1 MTEYEINDVRKD
13 SEFRKISFSKFQKTS
28 VKKELLQCLIASK
41 IEPAC
46 YWVAELICAGHYLE
60 LFVTLLI

>member
-13 SEFRKISFSKFQKTS
+13 SEFRKISFSKLQNK

-46 YWVAELICAGHYLE
+46 YWCAELVCW
-60 LFVTLLI
+60 TLH